1 MAEVIRA
8 RKLRVVVDGACVSS
22 CANYLFVAGLRQEVR
37 PNSVVL
43 WHGGVT
49 REAIVEMASAVRA
62 MVSSAGAPR
71 EAVAANVQRI
81 EQEMGAAMTD
91 QRRLYGAVG
100 LDPGLVETLADWSG
114 DAAPV
119 DGATVE
125 GQAFIFIDYAVLGCA
140 GLGNLAHVPHPD
152 HLGPALHQRRQAPGD
167 AGGLDAAGRRLCAVP
182 AEPGARDALYL
193 RHRRARHADRAG
205 GRRGG
210 QDPATFCAEQHKIQ
224 HDLGRAFGLSWDHFG
239 RSSSPQNHRLTQR
252 FAQTLWEAGFLE
264 ERVTQQVYS
273 NADKRFLPDRYVIGT
288 CPHCGYEAARGDQ
301 CENCTRVLDPADLLQ
316 PRSAVSGSE
325 DIEIRGSKHL
335 FLRQSLFA
343 AEAARM
349 DREPSAGSG
358 RCW

>member
-1 MAEVIRA
+1 LGAFPSAGRVRGLAPLWLILSALGLAGPAGAADVDEVFRAARGPFQVTRPDVRTLHLQGRIQAGDDIAFRQAVTDQVDTVVVNSGGGDVIPALRMAEVIRA

-140 GLGNLAHVPHPD
+140 GLGNLA
-152 HLGPALHQRRQAPGD
+152 PAWAPATPQAWAEFKRQAGMERL
-167 AGGLDAAGRRLCAVP
+167 AISRSRGLERRLCETGRRRP
-182 AEPGARDALYL
+182 AE
-193 RHRRARHADRAG
+193 
-205 GRRGG
+205 
-210 QDPATFCAEQHKIQ
+210 
-224 HDLGRAFGLSWDHFG
+224 
-239 RSSSPQNHRLTQR
+239 
-252 FAQTLWEAGFLE
+252 
-264 ERVTQQVYS
+264 
-273 NADKRFLPDRYVIGT
+273 
-288 CPHCGYEAARGDQ
+288 
-301 CENCTRVLDPADLLQ
+301 
-316 PRSAVSGSE
+316 
-325 DIEIRGSKHL
+325 
-335 FLRQSLFA
+335 
-343 AEAARM
+343 
-349 DREPSAGSG
+349 
-358 RCW
+358 